1 MGRVSNSAW
10 LQPLEPLRAPLAR
23 EFAERVVGSLGPCAG
38 PSLRLLARGIAPPC
52 ALVGMNLALLVS
64 QPRPPRADGSRAPD
78 GVAGGVWVRERV
90 TMHRPV
96 RIDEELVTVGGGVRR
111 YVRKGRRYST
121 TLSETR
127 DATGELVVTTET
139 TGLAR
144 YRADPSLAD
153 SEEGPAEDAVPHPAP
168 DPRHAAANPALD
180 AIRALRVGDAWSG
193 PAAHV
198 TLALMRARDGAR
210 PRNPIHTD
218 PEAARAAG
226 LDAPIAG
233 GSHVLAYAQELALE
247 RLGDE
252 ALSYGACTDTR
263 WLSPVRA
270 DQWLESHVRVAR
282 TSPDTVELALEA
294 LCAGSVAMRSTLTIP
309 LPPRVR

>member
-1 MGRVSNSAW
+1 MPTSSWR
-10 LQPLEPLRAPLAR
+10 QPLEPLRAPLAR
-23 EFAERVVGSLGPCAG
+23 EFVDRVVGSLGPAAG
-38 PSLRLLARGIAPPC
+38 PSPRLVGRGLAPPC
-52 ALVGMNLALLVS
+52 ALVGMNLALLVG
-64 QPRPPRADGSRAPD
+64 QPRAPRADGSQRSD

-96 RIDEELVTVGGGVRR
+96 RVDEELVTVGGGVRR

-127 DATGELVVTTET
+127 NAAGELVITTET
-139 TGLAR
+139 TGLTR
-144 YRADPSLAD
+144 YRPEPSLPD
-153 SEEGPAEDAVPHPAP
+153 SEEGPPEDAIAHPAP
-168 DPRHAAANPALD
+168 DPRHAGENPALG
-180 AIRALRVGDAWSG
+180 AIRALRAGDAWTG

-198 TLALMRARDGAR
+198 TLELMRARDGAR

-218 PEAARAAG
+218 PDAARAAG

-233 GSHVLAYAQELALE
+233 GSHVLAYAQELVLE

-270 DQWLESHVRVAR
+270 DAMLESHVRVAR
-282 TSPDTVELALEA
+282 ASPEAVELALEA
-294 LCAGSVAMRSTLTIP
+294 HCDGAVAMRSSLVIP
-309 LPPRVR
+309 LAPPRAG

>member
-1 MGRVSNSAW
+1 MGSMSLSEW

-23 EFAERVVGSLGPCAG
+23 EFVERVVASLGPCAG
-38 PSLRLLARGIAPPC
+38 PSLRLIARGSVPPC

-64 QPRPPRADGSRAPD
+64 QPRAPRPDGSPAPD

-90 TMHRPV
+90 TLHRPV
-96 RIDEELVTVGGGVRR
+96 SIDEELVTRGGGVRS

-127 DATGELVVTTET
+127 SAGGELVVTTET
-139 TGLAR
+139 TGLSR
-144 YRADPSLAD
+144 YRADPTLVD
-153 SEEGPAEDAVPHPAP
+153 SEEGPAESATPHPAP
-168 DPRHAAANPALD
+168 DARHARENPAL
-180 AIRALRVGDAWSG
+180 AALRSLRVGDAWTG
-193 PAAHV
+193 PEAHV
-198 TLALMRARDGAR
+198 TLELLRARDGAR

-233 GSHVLAYAQELALE
+233 GSHVLAYAQELVLE
-247 RLGDE
+247 RLGDD
-252 ALSYGACTDTR
+252 ALCFGACTDAR

-270 DQWLESHVRVAR
+270 GERLESHVTVERVQTGA
-282 TSPDTVELALEA
+282 VELALEA
-294 LCAGSVAMRSTLTIP
+294 RCDGAVAMRATLLIP
-309 LPPRVR
+309 LL